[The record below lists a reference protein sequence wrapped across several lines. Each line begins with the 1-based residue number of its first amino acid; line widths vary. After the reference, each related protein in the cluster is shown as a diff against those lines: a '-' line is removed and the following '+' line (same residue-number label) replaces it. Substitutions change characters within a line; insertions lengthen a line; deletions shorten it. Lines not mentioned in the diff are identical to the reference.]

1 MCSTCGCGEGNV
13 SIEGVAPHSHDHH
26 HHSHDHDHH
35 DHGHH
40 HHHGHDHHH
49 EHNATP
55 ANTVHKYIDK
65 SEQKHKHNYETHGQP
80 IIIHHHHYH
89 NSGDVHLHFY
99 HDAQQNEAQVFH
111 EHHHGH
117 DDHHAHSHEHTHSH
131 EHEHSHAHE
140 HSHEHEEQFSPVID
154 NDNMHYGQGEAGT
167 HAPGISQKRM
177 LKIEMDV
184 LDKNNRIAVHNREH
198 FAQQNVLA
206 LNLVSSPGSGKTT
219 LLTQTLKQ
227 LTQRVPCAVI
237 EGDQQTTNDADR
249 IRETGV
255 AAIQV
260 NTGKGC
266 HLDAQMVHD
275 ATHQLGLKDNSI
287 LFIENVGNLVC
298 PASFDLGEKH
308 KVAIL
313 SVTEGED
320 KPLKYPHMFAAADLM
335 IINKIDLVPHLNIDV
350 QACIESARRV
360 NPNIEIIALSATTGE
375 GMEEWLAWLES
386 RLCA

>member
-40 HHHGHDHHH
+40 HHGHHH

-117 DDHHAHSHEHTHSH
+117 DDDHHAHSHEHTHSH
-131 EHEHSHAHE
+131 EHEHSHDHE